1 MASPS
6 KANKSRVS
14 MRRRASRQAASG
26 AMPLMEHLR
35 ELRRRLLW
43 SAVAIVIV
51 AGVAWSFYSP
61 LFTILREPLITALA
75 RSQRKDVTLAM
86 AGVAEPFTLQLQVVA
101 VAGVIGAAP
110 VWLFHLWR
118 FVTPGLHAKE
128 RRRVWGFL
136 AAAVPLF
143 LTGVWVAFRVMPQAL
158 GLLIGF
164 TPAGVANIIPVATY
178 ISFIARMIAVFGFAF
193 LVPVFVVALNLAGVV
208 RARTML
214 SWWRQILIA
223 TLVFAAVATPTGDP
237 INMLILA
244 VPMYTITL
252 LAIAVRVLA
261 ERKRHTE
268 EPLWDDDEVSEL
280 PGA

>member
-6 KANKSRVS
+6 KSDPARVFMKKRTSRK
-14 MRRRASRQAASG
+14 ASSG
-26 AMPLMEHLR
+26 AMPLFEHLR
-35 ELRRRLLW
+35 ELRRRVVW
-43 SAVAIVIV
+43 SAVAIVLV
-51 AGVAWSFYSP
+51 AAIAWFFYSP
-61 LFTILREPLITALA
+61 LFTLLREPLIAALA
-75 RSQRKDVTLAM
+75 RSHRTDVTLAM

-118 FVTPGLHAKE
+118 FITPGLHVKE

-143 LTGVWVAFRVMPQAL
+143 MVGIWVAFRVMPQAL

-178 ISFIARMIAVFGFAF
+178 IAFIARMIAVFGFAF
-193 LVPVFVVALNLAGVV
+193 LVPVFVVALNVAGVV

-252 LAIAVRVLA
+252 LAIAVRVFA
-261 ERKRHTE
+261 ERKRHSD
-268 EPLWDDDEVSEL
+268 EPVWADDEVSDL
-280 PGA
+280 PSA